1 MKIPWFRFNFFAFIS
16 GRPTIFNKPISP
28 LNLKIGIW
36 TLNRYADDRLN
47 YSIGVWWCQLSTIAL
62 NFRYIYW
69 HSILFCFFFFL
80 SCASV
85 TLKSMVF
92 TPLSF
97 MKYRVW
103 DGLLV
108 GIKGN
113 VFVPFTQ
120 TCLLMEILVEPNLCW
135 AIIWSKLWKW
145 KTIGVLYVAF
155 YCRIATSES
164 LYQEVNLWL
173 GAGGDV
179 SSGSFFCWSFL
190 DLETPGNSVLGQ
202 HGEISY
208 IRNLG
213 CYMQCTV
220 LCCLYQ

>member
-1 MKIPWFRFNFFAFIS
+1 MARITCFPTSSWICPFFCLRFRFIPLFIFTESWKSHDLDFYFFAFIS

-28 LNLKIGIW
+28 LNLKIGTW

-69 HSILFCFFFFL
+69 HSILFCICFL

-120 TCLLMEILVEPNLCW
+120 TCLLMEILVEPSLCW
-135 AIIWSKLWKW
+135 AII
-145 KTIGVLYVAF
+145 
-155 YCRIATSES
+155 
-164 LYQEVNLWL
+164 
-173 GAGGDV
+173 
-179 SSGSFFCWSFL
+179 
-190 DLETPGNSVLGQ
+190 
-202 HGEISY
+202 
-208 IRNLG
+208 
-213 CYMQCTV
+213 
-220 LCCLYQ
+220 